1 MIAVPA
7 EVFTLGV
14 STLVGGGLKIWS
26 QYQAERAKR
35 EVERDRFIANREKEH
50 ATGLEAARAFLPNG
64 GEWTRRLIVFACMIT
79 LIAPAVLPAFV
90 PGLVVSYAYT
100 EAKGGWWIFQTALD
114 TLKTV
119 RLEGIV
125 ILPLHTHTCAAVAGF
140 YFGAGIAKWRSR

>member
-1 MIAVPA
+1 MIAIPS
-7 EVFTLGV
+7 ELLTLGA
-14 STLVGGGLKIWS
+14 SAITGGGLKVFA
-26 QYQAERAKR
+26 QYMAERAKR
-35 EVERDRFIANREKEH
+35 EAERDRFIANREKEH
-50 ATGLEAARAFLPNG
+50 ASRLEAARAFMPNG

-79 LIAPAVLPAFV
+79 LIAPAVLPALV

-140 YFGAGIAKWRSR
+140 YFGAGIAKTRSH